1 MAMQKIERK
10 SFGDE
15 IKVKLENKG
24 DVLEG
29 YYEGSETFELNG
41 KTLTKHRFKNEEG
54 KIVSILG
61 SYQLNEDLPQVPK
74 GSFTR
79 VTYEGKTKTKRG
91 GTVNNYAIEFESN
104 GL

>member
-1 MAMQKIERK
+1 MAMTKIERK
-10 SFGDE
+10 SYGDE
-15 IKVKLENKG
+15 TRFSFEKAG

-29 YYEGSETFELNG
+29 YYEGSETFDNKG
-41 KTLTKHRFKNEEG
+41 KPLTKHRFKGEDG

-61 SYQLNEDLPQVPK
+61 SFQLNEDLPKVPV

-79 VTYEGKTKTKRG
+79 VTFEGKSRTKRG
-91 GTVNNYAIEFESN
+91 GTVNNYVIEFESN